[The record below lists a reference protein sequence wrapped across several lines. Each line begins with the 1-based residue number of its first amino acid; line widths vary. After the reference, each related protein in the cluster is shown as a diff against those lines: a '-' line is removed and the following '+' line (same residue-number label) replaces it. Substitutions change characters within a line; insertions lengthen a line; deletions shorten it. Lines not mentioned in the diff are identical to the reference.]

1 MPPRTTTTNNNRQT
15 RRLGSFNRDVE
26 LGDRFSERSMLSNNS
41 ERAGLGPSKS
51 YGDLAGL
58 PSVKTLPSQPSTATD
73 RKKTYTRKV
82 WGGQQ
87 GVW

>member
-1 MPPRTTTTNNNRQT
+1 
-15 RRLGSFNRDVE
+15 
-26 LGDRFSERSMLSNNS
+26 MLSNNS